1 MSVTK
6 PSYLVLVE
14 NKRFFL
20 NRGTTKDDQRLPFLV
35 NIHVHEFKGFD
46 GIRLQM
52 NNEGNLFS

>member
-14 NKRFFL
+14 NKDFFL
-20 NRGTTKDDQRLPFLV
+20 NRRTTKDDQRLPFLM

-52 NNEGNLFS
+52 K